1 MGFFNWL
8 MSGIGF
14 EDENEGEN
22 QEQRQQT
29 KTDSSNL
36 KDEKRRY
43 KELKKQE
50 KLKRKLERQKA
61 RNARYNTES
70 EQSSFVPTETVFEEP
85 VRESTFDPDQYNISS
100 QDQNQYSSNGYDS
113 AGYSQGTISGYGN
126 KNIIFFYPKSYS
138 EVQQLITYLKN
149 GQPVMLNLDGI
160 TDEEAQRM
168 LDFASGAVY
177 ALTGSIQ
184 RVSGNIFL
192 LTPEGLGIITP
203 KK

>member
-14 EDENEGEN
+14 EGEEGGEN
-22 QEQRQQT
+22 QQPQN
-29 KTDSSNL
+29 DSADL
-36 KDEKRRY
+36 KDEKRKY
-43 KELKKQE
+43 KEMKKQE
-50 KLKRKLERQKA
+50 KIRRKLEKQRA
-61 RNARYNTES
+61 RNARYKTEP
-70 EQSSFVPTETVFEEP
+70 EPSFVPTETVFEEP
-85 VRESTFDPDQYNISS
+85 AKESTFDPDQYNISS
-100 QDQNQYSSNGYDS
+100 TSQSSYGNGYDS
-113 AGYSQGTISGYGN
+113 VGYSQGTISGYGN

-203 KK
+203 NK